1 MIVTSG
7 LYAGRYRLRMGGGK
21 LYVHI
26 PAKLVEELGGRK
38 VRVVAIINALA
49 CNDRILHGSL
59 IAFTATLVA
68 VGGTY
73 RLTVPSRYASALRD
87 VIDCVEIDVWVA
99 PIIGRPARRGA

>member
-7 LYAGRYRLRMGGGK
+7 PYAGRYKLRMGGGK
-21 LYVHI
+21 LYAHI